1 MSSSKPPTENLPVF
15 NLSVFTS
22 QDETSLKSL
31 PDNSIVVWDDTVAS
45 IPDGFIQVS
54 DIAGNTVQ
62 IQKG

>member
-1 MSSSKPPTENLPVF
+1 MSSSKPPSENLPVF

-45 IPDGFIQVS
+45 IPAGFIQVS
-54 DIAGNTVQ
+54 DIAGNVQ
-62 IQKG
+62 IQKD